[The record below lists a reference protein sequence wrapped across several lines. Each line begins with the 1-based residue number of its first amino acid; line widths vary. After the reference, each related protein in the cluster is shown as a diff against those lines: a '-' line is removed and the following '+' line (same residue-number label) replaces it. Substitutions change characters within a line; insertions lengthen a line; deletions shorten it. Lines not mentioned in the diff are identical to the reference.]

1 MTTMTISPKDS
12 GLLAATRFLAVLL
25 AVLFAM
31 HAGARAGEPVAAK
44 TLFGEKLLPAALET
58 DSVGFY
64 AKGCLAG
71 AVELPATGPTWQVMR
86 PSRNRAWGN
95 PAMIRLIEELSRDA
109 AERDGWRGLLVGDIS
124 QPRGGPMV
132 NGHAS
137 HQVGLD
143 ADIWLTPMP
152 DHVLSRSERETMQAV
167 SMVQRGTLQLD
178 PSAWTD
184 ARARL
189 IMQAASY
196 PQVQRIFVHPAIKKR
211 LCETWHGDRSNL
223 GKVRPYW
230 GHMSHMHIRIRCPG
244 NSPDCKAQ
252 QAIPAGDG
260 CGRQLAWW
268 FTDEPW
274 KPAKP
279 ASKPVKPHVTTL
291 ADLPA
296 ACRTVLDAPAAAIA
310 SADAGAGLA
319 AMAATAASPQPFDVP
334 VPMPRPGV
342 R

>member
-1 MTTMTISPKDS
+1 M
-12 GLLAATRFLAVLL
+12 
-25 AVLFAM
+25 
-31 HAGARAGEPVAAK
+31 AAK
-44 TLFGEKLLPAALET
+44 TLFGAKVLPAALQP
-58 DSVGFY
+58 DSIGFY

-95 PAMIRLIEELSRDA
+95 PVLIRLIETLSRDA
-109 AERDGWRGLLVGDIS
+109 AARDGWRGLLVGDLS

-137 HQVGLD
+137 HQIGLD

-152 DHVLSRSERETMQAV
+152 DRLLSTAERETMQAP
-167 SMVQRGTLQLD
+167 SMVKRGTLELD
-178 PSAWTD
+178 PSTWTD

-211 LCETWHGDRSNL
+211 LCQMWHGDRSAL

-230 GHMSHMHIRIRCPG
+230 GHMSHMHIRITCPG
-244 NSPDCKAQ
+244 NSPDCKPQ
-252 QAIPAGDG
+252 HGIPAGDG

-279 ASKPVKPHVTTL
+279 SKKPVKPRVTTL
-291 ADLPA
+291 ADLPS
-296 ACRTVLDAPAAAIA
+296 ACRAVLRAPAAAMA
-310 SADAGAGLA
+310 AQPS
-319 AMAATAASPQPFDVP
+319 AMAAAAAETPQAPDLP
-334 VPMPRPGV
+334 VPAPRPTN